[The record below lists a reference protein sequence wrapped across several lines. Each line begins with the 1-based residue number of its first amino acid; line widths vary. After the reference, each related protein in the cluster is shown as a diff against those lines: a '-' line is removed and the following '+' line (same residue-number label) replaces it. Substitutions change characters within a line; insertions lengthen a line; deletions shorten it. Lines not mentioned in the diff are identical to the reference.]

1 MKSRLSNR
9 TRVTSAPD
17 KPYLT
22 PNEVA
27 SLFLVSP
34 ITVRQWA
41 QKGLLQAEVTVGGHR
56 RFLRA
61 EVERLAR
68 DHGLASARAAA
79 GPGCARL
86 LIVDD
91 DRQLVGYIRE
101 LLSEIESLQIETA
114 YDGFDAGTKMQVIRP
129 HVVLLDL
136 MMPGL
141 NGFEVC
147 QRIKTDQLTCETRV
161 ITMTGFASSENSGRS
176 LAAGAERCLSKPL
189 DPDTLVCLMRG
200 IVLSVAKARQALL

>member
-1 MKSRLSNR
+1 MKSRRANR
-9 TRVTSAPD
+9 SHVTSAPD

-27 SLFLVSP
+27 TLFLVSP

-61 EVERLAR
+61 EVERFAR
-68 DHGLASARAAA
+68 DHGLAGRRVETGS
-79 GPGCARL
+79 GVARL

-91 DRQLVGYIRE
+91 DRQFVGYLRE

-114 YDGFDAGTKMQVIRP
+114 FDGFDAGTKMQVIRP

-147 QRIKTDQLTCETRV
+147 QRIKTDRLTCETRV
-161 ITMTGFASSENSGRS
+161 ITMTGFASSENTGRS
-176 LAAGAERCLSKPL
+176 AVAGAERCFSKPL
-189 DPDTLVCLMRG
+189 DPDALVTLLRG
-200 IVLSVAKARQALL
+200 IVTSVAKR

>member
-1 MKSRLSNR
+1 MKSRID
-9 TRVTSAPD
+9 TRKLGVNAPD

-27 SLFLVSP
+27 TLFMVSP

-41 QKGLLQAEVTVGGHR
+41 QKGLVKAEVTVGGHR

-61 EVERLAR
+61 EIERFAR
-68 DHGLASARAAA
+68 DHGLSGARAVSDA
-79 GPGCARL
+79 GQTRL
-86 LIVDD
+86 LVVDD

-101 LLSEIESLQIETA
+101 LLSEIDKLQIETA

-129 HVVLLDL
+129 QIVLLDL

-147 QRIKTDQLTCETRV
+147 QRIKADALTRATRV
-161 ITMTGFASSENSGRS
+161 ITMTGFASSENTGLS
-176 LAAGAERCLSKPL
+176 LAAGAESCLSKPL
-189 DPDTLVCLMRG
+189 DADALIALVRSAVQTAQG
-200 IVLSVAKARQALL
+200 G

>member
-1 MKSRLSNR
+1 MN
-9 TRVTSAPD
+9 APD

-27 SLFLVSP
+27 TLFMVSP

-56 RFLRA
+56 RFLRN
-61 EVERLAR
+61 EVERFAR
-68 DHGLASARAAA
+68 DHGLSGARAASQ
-79 GPGCARL
+79 GSQARL
-86 LIVDD
+86 LVVDD

-101 LLSEIESLQIETA
+101 LLCEIGNLQIETA

-129 HVVLLDL
+129 HIVLLDL

-147 QRIKTDQLTCETRV
+147 QRIKADHLTRATRV
-161 ITMTGFASSENSGRS
+161 ITVTGFASSENTGRS
-176 LAAGAERCLSKPL
+176 VAAGAERCLSKPL
-189 DPDTLVCLMRG
+189 DPEALVNMVSDTV
-200 IVLSVAKARQALL
+200 QAVRNA

>member
-1 MKSRLSNR
+1 MKSRIDNR
-9 TRVTSAPD
+9 KLAMNAPD

-27 SLFLVSP
+27 TLFMVSP

-41 QKGLLQAEVTVGGHR
+41 QKGMLKAEVTVGGHR

-61 EVERLAR
+61 EVERFAR
-68 DHGLASARAAA
+68 DHGLSGARVASGA
-79 GPGCARL
+79 GQARL
-86 LIVDD
+86 LVVDD

-101 LLSEIESLQIETA
+101 LLSEIDNLQIETA

-129 HVVLLDL
+129 HIVLLDL

-147 QRIKTDQLTCETRV
+147 QRIKADHLTRDTRV
-161 ITMTGFASSENSGRS
+161 ITMTGFASSENTGRS
-176 LAAGAERCLSKPL
+176 VSAGAERCLAKPL
-189 DPDTLVCLMRG
+189 DPNALIALVRG
-200 IVLSVAKARQALL
+200 MVEAVRET

>member
-1 MKSRLSNR
+1 MKSRIDQRKLVFN
-9 TRVTSAPD
+9 APD

-27 SLFLVSP
+27 SLFMVSP

-41 QKGLLQAEVTVGGHR
+41 QKGLLKAEVTVGGHR

-61 EVERLAR
+61 EVERFAR
-68 DHGLASARAAA
+68 DHRLAGTRADSQS
-79 GPGCARL
+79 GHARL
-86 LIVDD
+86 LVVDD

-101 LLSEIESLQIETA
+101 LLSDIDNLEVETA

-129 HVVLLDL
+129 HIVLLDL

-147 QRIKTDQLTCETRV
+147 QRIKADHLTRDTRV
-161 ITMTGFASSENSGRS
+161 ITMTGFASSENTGRS
-176 LAAGAERCLSKPL
+176 IAAGAERCLSKPL
-189 DPDTLVCLMRG
+189 NPE
-200 IVLSVAKARQALL
+200 ALLAFVREAISHLASA